1 MKKHDEE
8 RRRILFIGNFAYSST
23 KTIASG
29 AIRRLQDCP
38 GVTLHIVGAHPY
50 DEYGK
55 YPVSTDCDGVITCCR
70 MENPMARGLARRRP
84 AIPFVFVLD
93 PCPWPSLQPRSLSI
107 VCDDRAIAAEAAD
120 LFVRHDLREFGYVG
134 SRLEHANTG
143 WDAARREAF
152 ASRLAEHGFS
162 ARAYSPTGRSDEEE
176 SAALA
181 AWLRALPKPCGLFV
195 AYDQRARRVLE
206 ICRVEGISV
215 PEQIQVIGVDNESW
229 ICESIRPTLSSIE
242 PDFEGAGYRAAEA
255 LLEMMGGALTWNA
268 AVPAAGTQQDA
279 AKMAASQAAAK
290 MAAFQPAAKMTAFQP
305 AAKMAAFQPAAKM
318 AAFPG
323 SATFGVRRVVQRMST
338 IDAHGSAG
346 RAVRARDYIRTH
358 VGEPFSVPMLAKRL
372 GCSLR
377 TLQLSYRTVF
387 GTTVAGDIAESRL
400 DKAKELLEGSDTPV
414 GEIGKLVG
422 FASQPHFARVFKA
435 RTGMS
440 LAAWRRHARPH
451 GSLREK

>member
-1 MKKHDEE
+1 MKHDEE
-8 RRRILFIGNFAYSST
+8 RRRILFIGNFAFSST

-38 GVTLHIVGAHPY
+38 DVALHIVGAHPY

-134 SRLEHANTG
+134 SRHEHPNTE
-143 WDAARREAF
+143 WVAARREAF

-181 AWLRALPKPCGLFV
+181 AWLLALPKPCGLFV

-206 ICRVEGISV
+206 ICRAEGISV
-215 PEQIQVIGVDNESW
+215 PEQIQVVGVDNESW

-255 LLEMMGGALTWNA
+255 LLEMMGGARYNEECKMDNA
-268 AVPAAGTQQDA
+268 QCEGAAGTKPGPPVPAA
-279 AKMAASQAAAK
+279 
-290 MAAFQPAAKMTAFQP
+290 
-305 AAKMAAFQPAAKM
+305 
-318 AAFPG
+318 
-323 SATFGVRRVVQRMST
+323 ATFGVRRVVQRMST

-400 DKAKELLEGSDTPV
+400 DRAKELLEGTDTPV

-422 FASQPHFARVFKA
+422 FTSQPHFARVFKA

>member
-1 MKKHDEE
+1 MKHDEE
-8 RRRILFIGNFAYSST
+8 RRRILFIGNFAFSST

-38 GVTLHIVGAHPY
+38 DVALHIVGAHPY
-50 DEYGK
+50 DEYGT

-134 SRLEHANTG
+134 SRHEHPNTE
-143 WDAARREAF
+143 WVAARREEF

-181 AWLRALPKPCGLFV
+181 AWLLALPKPCGLFV

-206 ICRVEGISV
+206 ICRAEGISV
-215 PEQIQVIGVDNESW
+215 PEQIQVLGVDNESW

-255 LLEMMGGALTWNA
+255 LLEMMGGARYNEECKMDNA
-268 AVPAAGTQQDA
+268 QCEGAAGT
-279 AKMAASQAAAK
+279 KPGPPV
-290 MAAFQPAAKMTAFQP
+290 PAT
-305 AAKMAAFQPAAKM
+305 
-318 AAFPG
+318 
-323 SATFGVRRVVQRMST
+323 ATFGVRRVVERMST
-338 IDAHGSAG
+338 TDAHGSMS
-346 RAVRARDYIRTH
+346 RAVRARNFIQSH
-358 VGEPFSVPMLAKRL
+358 VGEPLTVSRVAEQLN
-372 GCSLR
+372 CSLR
-377 TLQLSYRTVF
+377 TLQSSYKAVF
-387 GTTVAGDIAESRL
+387 GTTVWDDIAETRL
-400 DKAKELLEGSDTPV
+400 AMAQKLLSSTDIP
-414 GEIGKLVG
+414 IGDIPERVG
-422 FASQPHFARVFKA
+422 FKSPRHFARLFKT

-440 LAAWRRHARPH
+440 MRQWRKSR
-451 GSLREK
+451 GT

>member
-1 MKKHDEE
+1 MTLFAPAFGRYGLHFGMKHDEE
-8 RRRILFIGNFAYSST
+8 RRRILFIGEFAYSST
-23 KTIASG
+23 KPIASG
-29 AIRRLQDCP
+29 AIRRLQDCH
-38 GVTLHIVGAHPY
+38 GVTLHIFGAHPSDGY
-50 DEYGK
+50 EN
-55 YPVSTDCDGVITCCR
+55 YPISTGYDGVITCCG
-70 MENPMARGLARRRP
+70 MWNPMARRLARRKP
-84 AIPFVFVLD
+84 SIPFVFVVD
-93 PCPWPSLQPRSLSI
+93 PCRWPSLESRSLSI

-206 ICRVEGISV
+206 ICRAEGISV

-242 PDFEGAGYRAAEA
+242 PDFEGAGYRAAGA
-255 LLEMMGGALTWNA
+255 LLEMMDGAGGAA
-268 AVPAAGTQQDA
+268 ATL
-279 AKMAASQAAAK
+279 
-290 MAAFQPAAKMTAFQP
+290 
-305 AAKMAAFQPAAKM
+305 
-318 AAFPG
+318 
-323 SATFGVRRVVQRMST
+323 TFGVRRVVQRMST

-387 GTTVAGDIAESRL
+387 GTTVAGDIAESRI
-400 DKAKELLEGSDTPV
+400 DRAKELLESSDTPV

-435 RTGMS
+435 RMGMS
-440 LAAWRRHARPH
+440 MAAWRRNAKPQ
-451 GSLREK
+451 GALREK

>member
-1 MKKHDEE
+1 MDSYFRMKHEE
-8 RRRILFIGNFAYSST
+8 KRRRILFIGEFAFSST

-29 AIRRLQDCP
+29 AIRCLQDCP
-38 GVTLHIVGAHPY
+38 GVTLHIVGAHPS

-55 YPVSTDCDGVITCCR
+55 YPVSTDCDGVITCGG
-70 MENPMARGLARRRP
+70 MENPMARRLARRKP
-84 AIPFVFVLD
+84 AIPFVFLLD
-93 PCPWPSLQPRSLSI
+93 PCNWPSLRPRSLSI

-120 LFVRHDLREFGYVG
+120 LFVRHDLRDFGYVG
-134 SRLEHANTG
+134 SRHEHFNTG

-152 ASRLAEHGFS
+152 SSRLAEHGFS

-176 SAALA
+176 STALA

-206 ICRVEGISV
+206 ICRAEGISI

-242 PDFEGAGYRAAEA
+242 PDFEGAGYRAAGA
-255 LLEMMGGALTWNA
+255 LLEMMDGAGGAA
-268 AVPAAGTQQDA
+268 ATQ
-279 AKMAASQAAAK
+279 
-290 MAAFQPAAKMTAFQP
+290 
-305 AAKMAAFQPAAKM
+305 
-318 AAFPG
+318 
-323 SATFGVRRVVQRMST
+323 TFGVRRVVQRMST

-358 VGEPFSVPMLAKRL
+358 AGEPFSVPMLAKRL

-387 GTTVAGDIAESRL
+387 GTTVARDIAESRL
-400 DKAKELLEGSDTPV
+400 DKAMELLVGTDTPV
-414 GEIGKLVG
+414 GEIGGLVG
-422 FASQPHFARVFKA
+422 FDSQPHFARIFKA

-440 LAAWRRHARPH
+440 MAAWRRNAKPH
-451 GSLREK
+451 GALREK

>member
-1 MKKHDEE
+1 MDSISRMKHDEK
-8 RRRILFIGNFAYSST
+8 RRRILFIGNFAFSST

-70 MENPMARGLARRRP
+70 MENPMARGLARRKP
-84 AIPFVFVLD
+84 PIPFVFVLD
-93 PCPWPSLQPRSLSI
+93 PCLWPSLRPRSLSI
-107 VCDDRAIAAEAAD
+107 ICDNSAIAVEAAD

-134 SRLEHANTG
+134 ARHENANTE
-143 WDAARREAF
+143 WVAVRREAF
-152 ASRLAEHGFS
+152 AARLAEHGFS

-206 ICRVEGISV
+206 ICRAEGISV

-242 PDFEGAGYRAAEA
+242 PDFEGAGYRAAGA
-255 LLEMMGGALTWNA
+255 LLEMMDGAGGAA
-268 AVPAAGTQQDA
+268 ATL
-279 AKMAASQAAAK
+279 
-290 MAAFQPAAKMTAFQP
+290 
-305 AAKMAAFQPAAKM
+305 
-318 AAFPG
+318 
-323 SATFGVRRVVQRMST
+323 TFGVRRVVQRMST

-358 VGEPFSVPMLAKRL
+358 AGEPFSVPMLAKRL

-387 GTTVAGDIAESRL
+387 GTTVARDIAESRL
-400 DKAKELLEGSDTPV
+400 DKARELLEGTDTPV
-414 GEIGKLVG
+414 GEIGELVG
-422 FASQPHFARVFKA
+422 LDSQPHFARMFKA

-440 LAAWRRHARPH
+440 MAAWRRNAKPH
-451 GSLREK
+451 

>member
-1 MKKHDEE
+1 MQKHGEE
-8 RRRILFIGNFAYSST
+8 RRRILFIGNFAFSST

-38 GVTLHIVGAHPY
+38 DVALHIVGAHPY

-70 MENPMARGLARRRP
+70 MENPMARGLARRKP

-93 PCPWPSLQPRSLSI
+93 PCRWPSLRPRSLSI
-107 VCDDRAIAAEAAD
+107 ICDNRAIAAEAAD

-134 SRLEHANTG
+134 SRHENANTE
-143 WDAARREAF
+143 WVTARREAF

-162 ARAYSPTGRSDEEE
+162 TRAYSPTGRSDEEE

-206 ICRVEGISV
+206 ICRAEGISV
-215 PEQIQVIGVDNESW
+215 PEQIQVVGVDNESW

-242 PDFEGAGYRAAEA
+242 PDFEGAGYRAAGA
-255 LLEMMGGALTWNA
+255 LLEMMDGAKANA
-268 AVPAAGTQQDA
+268 QCTMRGAQCDSARGPGFVPAVE
-279 AKMAASQAAAK
+279 
-290 MAAFQPAAKMTAFQP
+290 
-305 AAKMAAFQPAAKM
+305 
-318 AAFPG
+318 
-323 SATFGVRRVVQRMST
+323 TFGVRRVVQRMST

-400 DKAKELLEGSDTPV
+400 DRAKELLEGSDTPV

-422 FASQPHFARVFKA
+422 FGSQPHFARVFKA
-435 RTGMS
+435 RMGMS
-440 LAAWRRHARPH
+440 MAAWRRHAKIR
-451 GSLREK
+451 GTLREK

>member
-1 MKKHDEE
+1 MDSKSRMKHDEK
-8 RRRILFIGNFAYSST
+8 RRRVLFIGNFAFSST

-38 GVTLHIVGAHPY
+38 GVTLHIVGAHPS

-55 YPVSTDCDGVITCCR
+55 YPVSTDCDGVITCGG
-70 MENPMARGLARRRP
+70 MENPMARRLARRKS
-84 AIPFVFVLD
+84 AIPFVFLLD
-93 PCPWPSLQPRSLSI
+93 PCSWPSLRPRSLSI

-134 SRLEHANTG
+134 SRHEHFNTG

-206 ICRVEGISV
+206 ICRAEGISV

-242 PDFEGAGYRAAEA
+242 PDFEGAGYRAAGA
-255 LLEMMGGALTWNA
+255 LLEMMDGARDNAQCTMRNAQCASAGGPGF
-268 AVPAAGTQQDA
+268 VPAVE
-279 AKMAASQAAAK
+279 
-290 MAAFQPAAKMTAFQP
+290 
-305 AAKMAAFQPAAKM
+305 
-318 AAFPG
+318 
-323 SATFGVRRVVQRMST
+323 TFGVRRVVQRMST

-358 VGEPFSVPMLAKRL
+358 AGEPFSVPMLAKRL

-387 GTTVAGDIAESRL
+387 GTTVARDIAESRL
-400 DKAKELLEGSDTPV
+400 DKARELLEGTDTPV
-414 GEIGKLVG
+414 GEIGALVG
-422 FASQPHFARVFKA
+422 FDSQPHFARMFKA
-435 RTGMS
+435 RVGMS
-440 LAAWRRHARPH
+440 MAAWRRNAKPQRV
-451 GSLREK
+451 LREK